1 MKSKI
6 NWSLDQIHTWNIT
19 SGCTK
24 VSAGCAH
31 CYAERLVST
40 RLRHL
45 PQNGGV
51 VRGDK
56 NGIGHWTGLVRCHD
70 DKLSEPLRRKTPT
83 TYFVCSQS
91 DLFHEAVPFEFF
103 YRALAVMALCP
114 QHTFMILTKRPER
127 MMECYDSFNF
137 DWDGLFAKLAISG
150 ISIGSMN
157 NALDTQFDIIQTKVD
172 ETYLK
177 IKQWP
182 LDNVWLGTSVENQ
195 KAADERIPPLLDC
208 PASKRFLSC
217 EPLLGKVDL
226 RNIAPDLS
234 GQSINALTG
243 LIGHSGF
250 ALKGHIDLVIVGG
263 ESGPNARPM
272 HPDWARSLRDQCK
285 DAGVPFFFKQW
296 GEWAPMSS
304 IVERRAVVMK
314 ALETQHS
321 LGTDGSF
328 TRKHRPDCCS
338 MYKVGKKAAG
348 CLLDGVEHKEWP
360 E

>member
-70 DKLSEPLRRKTPT
+70 DKLSEPLRRKKPT

-91 DLFHEAVPFEFF
+91 DLFHHGVSFEFIDKAF
-103 YRALAVMALCP
+103 AVMALCP
-114 QHTFMILTKRPER
+114 QHTFLLLTKRPEQMLHYLRDWCLIDRPR
-127 MMECYDSFNF
+127 MREFVEE
-137 DWDGLFAKLAISG
+137 LT
-150 ISIGSMN
+150 GSK
-157 NALDTQFDIIQTKVD
+157 ALYVT
-172 ETYLK
+172 
-177 IKQWP
+177 WP

-195 KAADERIPPLLDC
+195 KAADERIPHLLAC

-304 IVERRAVVMK
+304 IVEHRAVVMK

-348 CLLDGVEHKEWP
+348 SLLDGVEHKEWP